1 MGGSGRVDE
10 TCSEILI
17 DEGPEHRELDR
28 RQ

>member
-1 MGGSGRVDE
+1 MGGSGRADE

-17 DEGPEHRELDR
+17 DERLESRELDR

>member
-1 MGGSGRVDE
+1 MGGSGRADE

-17 DEGPEHRELDR
+17 DERPESGELDW